1 MRKVFILSD
10 TFHFHVTQLKLFR
23 NRRQDHWKHPVLFY
37 AWHSRPLLPTTAS
50 NNLRSTTWFTI
61 DFQVWTKQ
69 EKNSPVKGWGGLRK
83 MSKNVKMSIHP
94 TTHRWEWLHKSKI
107 VKDNWIILIRLWFIW
122 LLVIW
127 HNSRCDSTHTYTYPP
142 IPTNPYATPT
152 HPPLHPATHPYT
164 YPPTPTPTATYPPLP
179 PSTPTQPPLHPPT
192 HPYTTTTNP
201 PLLTL
206 TPTHLHTPL
215 HLSTY
220 THPPLHL
227 PTYTH
232 PYTYPPKPTYPP
244 LHPSTPTHPHPAP
257 TYPPLHLPTYTHTHL
272 HLPTYTYPPTPTS
285 IHPYPPTPTPT
296 PTPTHPYTYPPT
308 PTPTW
313 LGRGRWM
320 QGWVGRCRGGCKWV
334 DVGVGKW
341 VG

>member
-1 MRKVFILSD
+1 MWGSDSSYFSMRMSLPV
-10 TFHFHVTQLKLFR
+10 
-23 NRRQDHWKHPVLFY
+23 NRIK
-37 AWHSRPLLPTTAS
+37 S
-50 NNLRSTTWFTI
+50 
-61 DFQVWTKQ
+61 
-69 EKNSPVKGWGGLRK
+69 KNSPIKGWGGLRK

-94 TTHRWEWLHKSKI
+94 TTHKWEWLHKSKI

-127 HNSRCDSTHTYTYPP
+127 HNSRCDSTHTYTCPP
-142 IPTNPYATPT
+142 TPTNPYATPT

-164 YPPTPTPTATYPPLP
+164 YPPAPTPTATYPPL
-179 PSTPTQPPLHPPT
+179 HPPT
-192 HPYTTTTNP
+192 P
-201 PLLTL
+201 
-206 TPTHLHTPL
+206 TP
-215 HLSTY
+215 

-227 PTYTH
+227 HYNNQPTPTHPYTYPPTHTHTPIHLHPPTPAPTTYTH
-232 PYTYPPKPTYPP
+232 PYTYQP
-244 LHPSTPTHPHPAP
+244 
-257 TYPPLHLPTYTHTHL
+257 THTH
-272 HLPTYTYPPTPTS
+272 PYTYPPTPTS
-285 IHPYPPTPTPT
+285 IHPYPPIHLP
-296 PTPTHPYTYPPT
+296 